1 METQCECSELL
12 HSHGINL
19 RTPKVFVTL
28 FLFSKSNPHARRRPQ
43 ITRSHA
49 PEINDNL
56 LEYHARLHSPQI
68 QHMYFRSHRML
79 CRVIIPHILHR
90 GLPMTWHRPQIN
102 DRYVLSRRWFRIVDG
117 NSVCEVA
124 RVVCVHGGCQV
135 DCYRCCGG
143 SEKEDIVR

>member
-1 METQCECSELL
+1 MGSVAFEYSNYLWKLNVNAPNCCIAMASISELL
-12 HSHGINL
+12 
-19 RTPKVFVTL
+19 
-28 FLFSKSNPHARRRPQ
+28 RRPQ

-68 QHMYFRSHRML
+68 QHMCFRSHRML

-124 RVVCVHGGCQV
+124 RVVCIRGGCQV